1 MAVDMAIV
9 ERARVRERSSSPGL
23 ESDGTVTLTDG
34 SSFDMSDVKADG
46 EYLDADKISKY
57 KDAARVADKA
67 LAAASEAC
75 IVGQPL
81 HVICAAGDAVVA
93 AELAKMYTKGQVEK
107 GPAFPTCV
115 SRNNLVQN
123 MSPGPDADDAVA
135 DGDLL
140 KLCLGVQVDGM
151 TVMAGTTVS
160 VGDAVADE
168 NLNAMLAA
176 RDAAVVVNGMLKP
189 GVKSAQLVEAI
200 ECVAKKYSCSVVSGV
215 ACRNMKRFI
224 PDGNKEFLIRGPGPD
239 VLTYNGPRPAEAA
252 ADEFEIADSEVYDI
266 NIAMST
272 GDGKVQAADKKTCVF
287 KRNLGVK
294 YMLRAKSARAVF
306 VEINAKY
313 PTMPFA
319 VRQLATP
326 KARLGLF
333 ECVSREVM
341 VPYPVTVEKTN
352 SMVASYRFTAIVR
365 SGKTTCL
372 AKHAMHIRPPSTG
385 VHPAPAELFA
395 GTPYEQLLKHTVPK
409 DFKW

>member
-1 MAVDMAIV
+1 
-9 ERARVRERSSSPGL
+9 
-23 ESDGTVTLTDG
+23 
-34 SSFDMSDVKADG
+34 
-46 EYLDADKISKY
+46 
-57 KDAARVADKA
+57 
-67 LAAASEAC
+67 
-75 IVGQPL
+75 
-81 HVICAAGDAVVA
+81 
-93 AELAKMYTKGQVEK
+93 
-107 GPAFPTCV
+107 
-115 SRNNLVQN
+115 

-272 GDGKVQAADKKTCVF
+272 GDGKVQAADVSLPQACGNLLVCSLPSGWAPPCLHSRSVPPSPKAHTQGRVRGLRICPRPCPHAARVRGPRPLSRAVCEACIVRASFPDGGGFVCLPAQQKKTCVF

-333 ECVSREVM
+333 E
-341 VPYPVTVEKTN
+341 
-352 SMVASYRFTAIVR
+352 VR
-365 SGKTTCL
+365 
-372 AKHAMHIRPPSTG
+372 
-385 VHPAPAELFA
+385 
-395 GTPYEQLLKHTVPK
+395 
-409 DFKW
+409 